1 MADQAL
7 EDLLMRSSG
16 KGLSNQPLAG
26 RDFAS
31 EERNQVKQWTI
42 LGMDERLTKG
52 EGFPMLL
59 NCLVAREDPGP
70 SSAVSVTTG
79 PL

>member
-16 KGLSNQPLAG
+16 EGLSNQPLPG
-26 RDFAS
+26 RGFTS
-31 EERNQVKQWTI
+31 QERNQVKQWTI
-42 LGMDERLTKG
+42 LGIDERLTEE

-59 NCLVAREDPGP
+59 SCLVASEDPGP
-70 SSAVSVTTG
+70 SSAVSVTTD
-79 PL
+79 LL

>member
-7 EDLLMRSSG
+7 EDLFMRSSG

-42 LGMDERLTKG
+42 LGKDERLTEG
-52 EGFPMLL
+52 EGFPILL
-59 NCLVAREDPGP
+59 NCLVASEDPGP
-70 SSAVSVTTG
+70 SSAVSVTTD
-79 PL
+79 LL